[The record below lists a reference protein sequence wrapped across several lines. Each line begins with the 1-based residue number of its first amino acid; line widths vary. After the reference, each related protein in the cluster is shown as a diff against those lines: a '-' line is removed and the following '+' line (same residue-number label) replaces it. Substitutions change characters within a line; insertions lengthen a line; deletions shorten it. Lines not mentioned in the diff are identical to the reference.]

1 MTMPKGQTETQVED
15 LLSASQSET
24 TSLKGEDTS
33 KSGKK
38 VTLSQAELQKRLS
51 DAKAEEGRKW
61 KKVETERDELKTNLA
76 DLTNRLS
83 ELETNN
89 RNRAYEEARNSGD
102 SNALTLFQRNEEIAK
117 RERAIADKE
126 ANIRKRELQIQ
137 EDESSFNTRRAELI
151 IPLTATKYGLKA
163 EDLEDFK
170 SVTDEA
176 VLDRIA
182 QRISGKTK
190 EAETTETETEEGE
203 QPFNPVAFQSS
214 GAGVKSKIQTTEQA
228 EKASMDELAEQLVP
242 KPSK

>member
-24 TSLKGEDTS
+24 TSPKGEATS

-38 VTLSQAELQKRLS
+38 VTLSQAELEKIKS

-61 KKVETERDELKTNLA
+61 KKVETERNELKTNLT

-83 ELETNN
+83 ELETER

-102 SNALTLFQRNEEIAK
+102 SNALTLFQRNEDIAK

-137 EDESSFNTRRAELI
+137 EDESSFNTRKAELL
-151 IPLTATKYGLKA
+151 IPTTASKYGLKP

-182 QRISGKTK
+182 QRISGKK
-190 EAETTETETEEGE
+190 EPEEETPEPEEEGN
-203 QPFNPVAFQSS
+203 PFEPISFQSS
-214 GAGVKSKIQTTEQA
+214 GAAVRSKITTSEQA
-228 EKASMDELAEQLVP
+228 EKASMDELAEQLAP